1 MQVSLE
7 DVSVL
12 KAFIYPEK
20 IALVCLGSA
29 LSKKSFLSKFEIDV
43 FSCIFRL
50 WKRWLFLNRQVLI
63 ALNMPF
69 LCRND
74 SIKPENDFLHFHC
87 QCPNLQQ
94 TEIFVPCA
102 LLRDLGVKALLLE
115 ISCS

>member
-20 IALVCLGSA
+20 IALVCIGSA

-50 WKRWLFLNRQVLI
+50 WMRWGVFKQTG
-63 ALNMPF
+63 F
-69 LCRND
+69 D
-74 SIKPENDFLHFHC
+74 SFKHS
-87 QCPNLQQ
+87 
-94 TEIFVPCA
+94 
-102 LLRDLGVKALLLE
+102 
-115 ISCS
+115 ISL